1 MNVNLKSIVIVL
13 ISFQQ
18 IMLCFQT
25 EEKIQRNSLV
35 AYFLHYCIQKALEN
49 KKIKWLQEARD
60 LTDSTD
66 AR

>member
-1 MNVNLKSIVIVL
+1 MNVNQKSIVIVL

-25 EEKIQRNSLV
+25 EEKIQRHSLV

-49 KKIKWLQEARD
+49 NKIKWLQEAHD

-66 AR
+66 TR